1 MVHLGV
7 ESYLVSLAF
16 ILGRSNSRFWE
27 GVRTESFCYFLNC
40 FFVELDSGSPALAL
54 GLHKV

>member
-27 GVRTESFCYFLNC
+27 GVRTESFCYFLNY

>member
-16 ILGRSNSRFWE
+16 ILGRINSRFWE
-27 GVRTESFCYFLNC
+27 GVRTESFFYFLNY